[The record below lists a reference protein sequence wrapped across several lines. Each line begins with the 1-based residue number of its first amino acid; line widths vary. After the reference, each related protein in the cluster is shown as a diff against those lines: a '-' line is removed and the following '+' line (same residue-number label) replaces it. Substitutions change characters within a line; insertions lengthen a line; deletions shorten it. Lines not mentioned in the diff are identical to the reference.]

1 MSINTKIKFF
11 LVNGVS
17 KKDVSSNKY
26 VIYAHLCKSGV
37 YVGVT
42 NNPVKRWQEHVS
54 DALNKDSHN
63 YKDKF
68 RESIRTLGSNTFKH
82 YILAVSNSLEAAKSI
97 EASAIRYY
105 GKNLNTRNE
114 IEINNE
120 DYDFSPLQNQIG
132 TSLLLDKKGR
142 TGATYSRDDSARRT
156 ITGEIYIENGR
167 KRVRSIQGQPFP
179 AGLNIECSRNE
190 REKYNPGDK
199 VRVNVAISEKSDGK
213 QYLVA
218 GKTSPLN
225 PVR

>member
-1 MSINTKIKFF
+1 MTINTKIKFF

-17 KKDVSSNKY
+17 NKDVRNKKY

-68 RESIRTLGSNTFKH
+68 REAIRILGSNTFKH
-82 YILAVSNSLEAAKSI
+82 YILAVSNSLEDAKSK
-97 EASAIRYY
+97 ESSAIRYY

-114 IEINNE
+114 IVTNNE
-120 DYDFSPLQNQIG
+120 DYGFRSLQNQIG

-142 TGATYSRDDSARRT
+142 TGATYSRDDNARQT
-156 ITGEIYIENGR
+156 ITAEIYIENGR

-179 AGLNIECSRNE
+179 AGLNVECLRSE
-190 REKYNPGDK
+190 REKYNSGDK
-199 VRVNVAISEKSDGK
+199 VRINVALSEKKGTP
-213 QYLVA
+213 YLVA
-218 GKTSPLN
+218 GKSFLIPAK
-225 PVR
+225 